1 MHPTDEDVLEHAA
14 LASSTP
20 HTGSFSGAAL
30 TFSLPFSEVRGEVAG
45 EASGGSWGLSFML
58 LDKPGLW

>member
-1 MHPTDEDVLEHAA
+1 MPLGTVVAHPL
-14 LASSTP
+14 LTP
-20 HTGSFSGAAL
+20 GSFFRAAL
-30 TFSLPFSEVRGEVAG
+30 TFSLPLSEVRGEVAG